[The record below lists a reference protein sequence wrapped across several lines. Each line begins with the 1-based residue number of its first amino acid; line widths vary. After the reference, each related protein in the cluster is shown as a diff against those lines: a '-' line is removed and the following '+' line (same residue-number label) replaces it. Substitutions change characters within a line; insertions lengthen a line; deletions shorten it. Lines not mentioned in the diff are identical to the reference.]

1 MAARPSW
8 SNFDVQD
15 RARWCCRIGIS
26 CCWVVAVSASK
37 FDEVASGSTFCS
49 LNNEHSVVNL
59 DKNGNVQV
67 DRNKNVCITL
77 TKVEDVWKMRTQWW
91 SEDDKF
97 GSVEYS
103 LAGWINPRT
112 LAYLEV
118 PSAPNK
124 LKVIGEGHIRFID
137 KDTVNYF
144 QYGLGE
150 NGSVGMLS
158 ENLVRVESLPVIS
171 VPMR

>member
-1 MAARPSW
+1 MHKSFSVAA
-8 SNFDVQD
+8 
-15 RARWCCRIGIS
+15 IGLAGMLS
-26 CCWVVAVSASK
+26 LPALAMPNK

-49 LNNEHSVVNL
+49 LNNGHSVIQL

-77 TKVEDVWKMRTQWW
+77 AKVEDVWKMRTQWW
-91 SEDDKF
+91 SEDEKY

-112 LAYLEV
+112 LAYMEA
-118 PSAPNK
+118 PSAPNGLK
-124 LKVIGEGHIRFID
+124 LIGEGRITFID

-144 QYGLGE
+144 QYGLRE

-158 ENLVRVESLPVIS
+158 EKLTRVESLPVINL
-171 VPMR
+171 PMK

>member
-1 MAARPSW
+1 MRKSFPIAA
-8 SNFDVQD
+8 
-15 RARWCCRIGIS
+15 IGLAGMLS
-26 CCWVVAVSASK
+26 LPAVAMPSK

-49 LNNEHSVVNL
+49 LNNEHSVINL

-77 TKVEDVWKMRTQWW
+77 TKVEDVWQMRTQWW
-91 SEDDKF
+91 SEDEKY

-112 LAYLEV
+112 LAYMEV

-150 NGSVGMLS
+150 DWSVGMLS
-158 ENLVRVESLPVIS
+158 ENLVRVESLPVIN